1 MTGHVSPGLFDPDRA
16 HLALLTPR
24 DRAWV
29 DDIYGNRTPDPGR
42 LSMDEISALSERER
56 ERYAIRRTHFLR
68 MTPLVQTT
76 IVAGVMGPLGVMAR
90 SAIRSDLHQQD
101 IPILN
106 GEPGVG
112 KTMILKTHAAMEM
125 HRLALHR
132 SLELEDGTVAPVETF
147 RPVVFVHL
155 RGPMTRY
162 DVIRLICDELAW
174 PSDRNPLRAFERA
187 VEHFD
192 LQLVII
198 DEIQHVNFDGKT
210 GRDVHNII
218 RWMTN
223 HGLRVI
229 LAGTAV
235 DWVLQGSNHGAISV
249 AARNSRGRWVRL
261 DVPRLTI
268 DTPDGLDE
276 WLNVIDEFAGR
287 LRLANAPSD
296 PRWLSDE
303 FGEYLWA
310 RTQGYFNSLVLL
322 LNLASAAAIQSGL
335 EAIDRDLLD
344 SCTLEYEV
352 ERQRPR
358 VMANLNATQSA
369 SGGVDG

>member
-1 MTGHVSPGLFDPDRA
+1 MLAPEHA
-16 HLALLTPR
+16 HLALLSTR

-29 DDIYGNRTPDPGR
+29 DDIYGNRTPDPGK
-42 LSMDEISALSERER
+42 LSAGEIAALTERDR
-56 ERYAIRRTHFLR
+56 ERYAIRRTEYLR
-68 MTPLVQTT
+68 MTPLVQTSV
-76 IVAGVMGPLGVMAR
+76 VAGVMGPLGVMAR

-132 SLELEDGTVAPVETF
+132 SLDLEDGVVEPVETF

-187 VEHFD
+187 VAHFD

-218 RWMTN
+218 RWMSN
-223 HGLRVI
+223 FGLRVI

-235 DWVLQGSNHGAISV
+235 DWVLQGSNHGAINV

-261 DVPRLTI
+261 DVAKLTI
-268 DTPDGLDE
+268 DTADGLDE
-276 WLNVIDEFAGR
+276 WLSVIDEFASR
-287 LRLANAPSD
+287 LRLANAPTD
-296 PRWLSDE
+296 PAWLSDG

-310 RTQGYFNSLVLL
+310 RTQGYFNSLVLF
-322 LNLASAAAIQSGL
+322 LNLASTAAIQSGV
-335 EAIDRDLLD
+335 EAIDYKLLE
-344 SCTLEYEV
+344 TLPLEFEV
-352 ERQRPR
+352 ERQRAR
-358 VMANLNATQSA
+358 AVANLKAKQPST
-369 SGGVDG
+369 GGIHG